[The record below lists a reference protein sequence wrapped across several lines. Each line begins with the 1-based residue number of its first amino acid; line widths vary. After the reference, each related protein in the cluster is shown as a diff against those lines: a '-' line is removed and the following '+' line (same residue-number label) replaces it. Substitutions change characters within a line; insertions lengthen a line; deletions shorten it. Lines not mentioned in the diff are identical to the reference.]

1 MISILYMN
9 GDFKQVD
16 KDIFRQNSG
25 LKSMI
30 NGLKGNKN
38 FGYIQLEQ
46 CERLKLR
53 EWWIY

>member
-1 MISILYMN
+1 MSRVSDGSILYMN

-30 NGLKGNKN
+30 NGLK
-38 FGYIQLEQ
+38 E
-46 CERLKLR
+46 
-53 EWWIY
+53 